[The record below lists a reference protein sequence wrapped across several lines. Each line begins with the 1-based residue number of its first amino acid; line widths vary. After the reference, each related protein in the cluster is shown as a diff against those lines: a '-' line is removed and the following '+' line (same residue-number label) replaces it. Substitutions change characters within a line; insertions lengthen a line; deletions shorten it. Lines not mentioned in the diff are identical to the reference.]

1 MLQAG
6 GRVLYDYNSVLLEVG
21 SRDVFEKAVQRGR
34 KAVDATRE
42 SAQPQAWRCFVM
54 HCTAYPTNVVPC
66 CSEEFLFFCN
76 VTAGEVGQ

>member
-6 GRVLYDYNSVLLEVG
+6 GRVLYDYDSVLLEVG

-54 HCTAYPTNVVPC
+54 HALYSLPHKRRPVLLRGIFV
-66 CSEEFLFFCN
+66 FL
-76 VTAGEVGQ
+76 